1 MKKKVSLGIVFLLF
15 PLFMFCIMDFSR
27 ETDIWFL
34 LSHGRYI
41 LSNGIPHIEMLTMHS
56 NLKFVMQQP
65 GFSIIMYLLYKYVGS
80 VGIITFIGL
89 INILILFFL
98 YKLCLLISS
107 DNKYFS
113 FLIASIIDL
122 LLVLLFVIPR
132 PQVISLLIFLI
143 LIYILEKYIRKD
155 SKIVFFLPL
164 LSLIL
169 INMHSAMWLMF
180 FVLCMPYVV
189 ELGYYY
195 FIKKDNRIKK
205 LILIM
210 IVSFIVGFINP
221 YGYESMFYSI
231 NSYGIS
237 IINNYVT
244 EMNNVNIFSNKNM
257 VQYNSYLFIVLFLIQ
272 LIIII
277 LNRKKY
283 TIHEYLL
290 FFGLSLMA
298 FMNLRNIS
306 IFLLCSFPFVIK
318 PIIKKFKTVISIKI
332 FAIFI
337 VAILSFYIYN
347 CINGTYVIKDKK
359 MSDILVYMNNN
370 YSKNIKIF
378 NYFDDGPYLEFNN
391 YRAYIDTRAEVF
403 IKKMN
408 KKKDIFYEYID
419 IIMGTKNFD
428 EFSKE
433 YDFKVFIIE
442 KDSIL
447 YKKLKNNDDYKIVY
461 QNKYNSIF
469 EKK

>member
-1 MKKKVSLGIVFLLF
+1 MKRKVSLGIVFILF

-107 DNKYFS
+107 GNKYFS

-180 FVLCMPYVV
+180 FVLC
-189 ELGYYY
+189 
-195 FIKKDNRIKK
+195 K
-205 LILIM
+205 
-210 IVSFIVGFINP
+210 
-221 YGYESMFYSI
+221 SI
-231 NSYGIS
+231 C
-237 IINNYVT
+237 
-244 EMNNVNIFSNKNM
+244 F
-257 VQYNSYLFIVLFLIQ
+257 
-272 LIIII
+272 
-277 LNRKKY
+277 RKC
-283 TIHEYLL
+283 
-290 FFGLSLMA
+290 F
-298 FMNLRNIS
+298 
-306 IFLLCSFPFVIK
+306 
-318 PIIKKFKTVISIKI
+318 
-332 FAIFI
+332 
-337 VAILSFYIYN
+337 
-347 CINGTYVIKDKK
+347 
-359 MSDILVYMNNN
+359 
-370 YSKNIKIF
+370 
-378 NYFDDGPYLEFNN
+378 
-391 YRAYIDTRAEVF
+391 
-403 IKKMN
+403 
-408 KKKDIFYEYID
+408 
-419 IIMGTKNFD
+419 
-428 EFSKE
+428 
-433 YDFKVFIIE
+433 
-442 KDSIL
+442 
-447 YKKLKNNDDYKIVY
+447 
-461 QNKYNSIF
+461 
-469 EKK
+469 

>member
-1 MKKKVSLGIVFLLF
+1 MKRKVSLGIVFILF
-15 PLFMFCIMDFSR
+15 PLFMFCIIDFSR

-41 LSNGIPHIEMLTMHS
+41 LNNGIPHIEMLTMHS

-65 GFSIIMYLLYKYVGS
+65 GFSIIMYLLYKYMGS
-80 VGIITFIGL
+80 IGIITFIGL
-89 INILILFFL
+89 INILIFFFL

-107 DNKYFS
+107 NNKYFS

-122 LLVLLFVIPR
+122 LLVLLFIIPR

-143 LIYILEKYIRKD
+143 LIYILEKYIRKE
-155 SKIVFFLPL
+155 SKIIFFLPI

-221 YGYESMFYSI
+221 YGYENMFYSI
-231 NSYGIS
+231 NSYGIN
-237 IINNYVT
+237 IINNNIS
-244 EMNNVNIFSNKNM
+244 EMNKVNIFSNKSM
-257 VQYNSYLFIVLFLIQ
+257 IQYNSCLFIILFLIQ
-272 LIIII
+272 LFIIFF
-277 LNRKKY
+277 NRKKY

-347 CINGTYVIKDKK
+347 CINGAYILKDKK
-359 MSDILVYMNNN
+359 MNDILIYMNNN

-408 KKKDIFYEYID
+408 KKKDIFDEYMD
-419 IIMGTKNFD
+419 VIMGIKDFD

-447 YKKLKNNDDYKIVY
+447 YKKLKNNHDYKIVY

>member
-80 VGIITFIGL
+80 VGIIIFIGL

-122 LLVLLFVIPR
+122 LLVLLFIIPR

-189 ELGYYY
+189 ELVYYY
-195 FIKKDNRIKK
+195 FIKKDNKIKK

-210 IVSFIVGFINP
+210 FFSFIVGFINP
-221 YGYESMFYSI
+221 YGYEAMFYSI
-231 NSYGIS
+231 NSYGIN
-237 IINNYVT
+237 IINNNIS
-244 EMNNVNIFSNKNM
+244 EMNKVNIFSNKSM
-257 VQYNSYLFIVLFLIQ
+257 VQYNSYLFIILFLIQ
-272 LIIII
+272 LVIMFF
-277 LNRKKY
+277 NRKKY

-298 FMNLRNIS
+298 FLNLRNIS

-337 VAILSFYIYN
+337 VAILLFYIYN
-347 CINGTYVIKDKK
+347 CISGTYILKDKE
-359 MSDILVYMNNN
+359 MNDILIYMNNN
-370 YSKNIKIF
+370 YNKNIKIF
-378 NYFDDGPYLEFNN
+378 NYFEDGPYLEFNN

-408 KKKDIFYEYID
+408 KKKDIFDEYMD
-419 IIMGTKNFD
+419 VIMGIKDFD

-433 YDFKVFIIE
+433 YDFNVFIIK
-442 KDSIL
+442 KDSLL
-447 YKKLKNNDDYKIVY
+447 YKKLKKDDSYKIVY

>member
-122 LLVLLFVIPR
+122 LLVLLFIIPR

-189 ELGYYY
+189 ELVYYY
-195 FIKKDNRIKK
+195 FIKKDNKIKK

-433 YDFKVFIIE
+433 YDFNVFIIK
-442 KDSIL
+442 KDSLL
-447 YKKLKNNDDYKIVY
+447 YKKLKKDDSYKIVY

>member
-122 LLVLLFVIPR
+122 LLVLLFIIPR

-189 ELGYYY
+189 ELVYYY
-195 FIKKDNRIKK
+195 FIKKDNKIKK